1 MGGGGKGGGKK
12 GVCAESDN
20 SFFYRLYHS
29 FSAFLAFSNKE
40 EPVMDLVLDGL
51 NMSRVVV
58 IS

>member
-1 MGGGGKGGGKK
+1 MQNLII
-12 GVCAESDN
+12 V
-20 SFFYRLYHS
+20 SFTDYTIFF

-40 EPVMDLVLDGL
+40 ELVMDLVLDGL

>member
-1 MGGGGKGGGKK
+1 MGGGGRGGRRGYVQNL
-12 GVCAESDN
+12 G
-20 SFFYRLYHS
+20 FFYRLYHS